1 MTAWNTGIIEEF
13 RENGGKVGGRFEG
26 APLLLLHSTGAK
38 SGKPRLTPLRYREV
52 DEDFAVFGS
61 KRGADTHP
69 DWYYNL
75 IANPIASIEVGTETI
90 EVTARVAE
98 GEERTSIWEPQKSEY
113 RNFAEYE
120 QQTDREIPVV
130 VLEPTA

>member
-1 MTAWNTGIIEEF
+1 MTDWNTGIIEEF

-75 IANPIASIEVGTETI
+75 IANPVASIEVGTATI

-98 GEERTSIWEPQKSEY
+98 GDERSLIWELQKSEVPI
-113 RNFAEYE
+113 FAEYE
-120 QQTDREIPVV
+120 QQTPREIPVIL
-130 VLEPTA
+130 LEPQT

>member
-38 SGKPRLTPLRYREV
+38 SGKPRLTPLRYRAV

-75 IANPIASIEVGTETI
+75 IANPLASIEVGTETI

-98 GEERTSIWEPQKSEY
+98 GEERTSIWELQKSEY

>member
-1 MTAWNTGIIEEF
+1 MSDWNTPIIEEF

-38 SGKPRLTPLRYREV
+38 SGKPRLTPLRYRAV

-75 IANPIASIEVGTETI
+75 IANPKASIEVGNETI
-90 EVTARVAE
+90 EVTARLAE
-98 GEERTSIWEPQKSEY
+98 GDERNTIWELQMRESPI
-113 RNFAEYE
+113 FADYE
-120 QQTDREIPVV
+120 QQTDREIPVII
-130 VLEPTA
+130 LEPTA